1 MVRAPISSGRP
12 LRPEEDLDLIFAW
25 RELRKVSQNLLL
37 HYERKLYV
45 LVDTPDNRRLIG
57 KYVEVFQYPDGR
69 IEIRVAGRALP
80 YSLYINSGL
89 IDQGAIVE
97 NKRLGHALQVLQAA
111 QARREPLR
119 RWAPSTAHRADGAK
133 VSRSRRVSSRT
144 PRTQEGPEPAIAA
157 VGPELLPPLPGRQ
170 TARRERLGK

>member
-1 MVRAPISSGRP
+1 MS
-12 LRPEEDLDLIFAW
+12 W

-80 YSLYINSGL
+80 YSLYQLRHDRAARGNCREQTLGPRPA
-89 IDQGAIVE
+89 GAA
-97 NKRLGHALQVLQAA
+97 GG
-111 QARREPLR
+111 PG
-119 RWAPSTAHRADGAK
+119 AP
-133 VSRSRRVSSRT
+133 
-144 PRTQEGPEPAIAA
+144 
-157 VGPELLPPLPGRQ
+157 
-170 TARRERLGK
+170 

>member
-1 MVRAPISSGRP
+1 MT
-12 LRPEEDLDLIFAW
+12 
-25 RELRKVSQNLLL
+25 QNLLL

-80 YSLYINSGL
+80 YCLYGNSGT

-97 NKRLGHALQVLQAA
+97 NKRLSHALQVLQAA
-111 QARREPLR
+111 QARRETLPR
-119 RWAPSTAHRADGAK
+119 VRAPSTGHRVDGSK
-133 VSRSRRVSSRT
+133 VASSKLVSSRKL
-144 PRTQEGPEPAIAA
+144 RTRHDPKPAIEAA
-157 VGPELLPPLPGRQ
+157 DPELLPPLPGRQ
-170 TARRERLGK
+170 TARRGRPGQWNEESPKADIST

>member
-1 MVRAPISSGRP
+1 MPSFIEAHNGKFAEVPRNPHDAHRP

-80 YSLYINSGL
+80 YSLYINSGTIRFPIL
-89 IDQGAIVE
+89 FAHPCADSHRLR
-97 NKRLGHALQVLQAA
+97 RLGWMTDLAASGTGKFRQGPVRSADRTGRTRTAARTTAAAACGSRALA
-111 QARREPLR
+111 
-119 RWAPSTAHRADGAK
+119 
-133 VSRSRRVSSRT
+133 
-144 PRTQEGPEPAIAA
+144 
-157 VGPELLPPLPGRQ
+157 
-170 TARRERLGK
+170 